1 MTHHTDAER
10 AKFEAMRAEFEAIFG
25 PMPWGCT
32 WTGRGYCATE
42 YNAWN
47 ANSYSDKFDGWAA
60 AWQAARRA
68 PAAPAH
74 GLTADDIKE
83 PKDGTSWRVVWW
95 NESCR
100 MLLPADK
107 ALDSFQSYKNGTLQF
122 TLKQRAR
129 DNGGAA

>member
-10 AKFEAMRAEFEAIFG
+10 AEFEVWASSVG
-25 PMPWGCT
+25 LPVDQAGCGLYAKAET
-32 WTGRGYCATE
+32 QA
-42 YNAWN
+42 AWM
-47 ANSYSDKFDGWAA
+47 AWQ
-60 AWQAARRA
+60 WQAARRA

-74 GLTADDIKE
+74 GPTADDIKE
-83 PKDGTSWRVVWW
+83 PKNGTNWRVVWW

-100 MLLPADK
+100 MMLPADK